1 MTTRKSNKCRKTS
14 ETEICL
20 CLNLDGEGKYNI
32 DTGIGFLN
40 HMLNLMTKH
49 GFLDLDI
56 KANGDLEVD
65 AHHTVEDI
73 GIVFGKAFKE
83 ALGNKKK

>member
-1 MTTRKSNKCRKTS
+1 MTTRKCNKFRKTS
-14 ETEICL
+14 ESEISL
-20 CLNLDGEGKYNI
+20 SLNLDGEGKSNI

-56 KANGDLEVD
+56 KAMGDLEVD

-73 GIVFGKAFKE
+73 GKIGRAHV
-83 ALGNKKK
+83 